1 MEVRIGQSGALRVPI
16 HCPEAPFG
24 RLGTILWQWCHRSR
38 LHLSSGLFWS
48 KEWGPPHRTLELS
61 LGTCRY
67 KCRRD
72 DGGVIRERMLAMAE
86 QRPRFGYRRIWV
98 LLRREGHRVNVK
110 RVYRLYR
117 IEGLKLRTKRRKRV
131 SHEHRTPLREP
142 NTVNERWSMDFV
154 SDQLA
159 NSLRFRTLNVVDD
172 CSREAL
178 AIEVARALP
187 GSAVVVALEAVAEV
201 RGYPAQI
208 VIDNGPEFRG
218 RLLDAWAYEHGVELR
233 FIEPGKPTQNAFVE
247 SFNGRFRDECLN
259 QHWFV
264 NLADAQRTI
273 EQWRQDYNTA
283 RPHSSL
289 GSLKKWTQNFGP
301 GLKVEKRPAP

>member
-1 MEVRIGQSGALRVPI
+1 MVSPAVKREAATRLTEEFEVSQRRA
-16 HCPEAPFG
+16 C
-24 RLGTILWQWCHRSR
+24 
-38 LHLSSGLFWS
+38 
-48 KEWGPPHRTLELS
+48 RTLELS

-289 GSLKKWTQNFGP
+289 GNLT
-301 GLKVEKRPAP
+301 PAEFARGRVA

>member
-1 MEVRIGQSGALRVPI
+1 MVSPAVKREAATWLMRDFRVSQRRA
-16 HCPEAPFG
+16 C
-24 RLGTILWQWCHRSR
+24 
-38 LHLSSGLFWS
+38 
-48 KEWGPPHRTLELS
+48 RTLELS
-61 LGTCRY
+61 LGTFRY
-67 KCRRD
+67 VSRRQ
-72 DGGVIRERMLAMAE
+72 DGGVIRERILALAE
-86 QRPRFGYRRIWV
+86 ERPRFGYRRIWV
-98 LLRREGHRVNVK
+98 LLRREGHQVNAK

-117 IEGLKLRTKRRKRV
+117 LERLKLRTKKRKRV
-131 SHEHRTPLREP
+131 SHEPRTPLLEP

-178 AIEVARALP
+178 AIEVARSLP
-187 GSAVVVALEAVAEV
+187 GSAVVAVLEALAQERV
-201 RGYPAQI
+201 YPKQI

-218 RLLDAWAYEHGVELR
+218 RLLDAWAYAHGVELR
-233 FIEPGKPTQNAFVE
+233 FIEPGKPSQNAFVE

-264 NLADAQRTI
+264 SLADAQRTI

-289 GSLKKWTQNFGP
+289 GNLT
-301 GLKVEKRPAP
+301 PAEFARSRVA